1 MFGAA
6 GSLADASRAFET
18 YRQVDALDTRVRAGV
33 ADATAAAKRTTDTLV
48 ASVSDAVA
56 TRDAGRSRASEK
68 QMRQTR
74 VEEKTGRRSRRDRG
88 ASSVRAWSVWC
99 FHMGGESCADEAEGD
114 EVRGTLVKPA
124 ERRAVFLYCDGDRG
138 KHALVASAVLPAGM
152 DAPEPGET
160 MRVGPKAVRVVGE
173 IHDFV
178 VANSEESDDTH
189 SEEDGMDT
197 SSDLEDADEAR
208 GSASGAAAAA
218 AAPASWWSW
227 GSSAP
232 AVEPAKPSTASDT
245 PTEPAA
251 EIRGG
256 WFSGWFSAPE
266 PAKPATPETGDAGVP
281 TSFAPGTPNGDS
293 PNGSSRGGPVD
304 GALDVSGVA
313 ETLPER
319 GDAPDANHAGP
330 TKTSDENAHYV
341 SSPTERKRSVVIPAP
356 PPPPSLYAAAASWA
370 PAPIAPEPTDLYRA
384 REERAAGSMES
395 MGSAGAVGFSYAF
408 AAEAAV
414 GAREHS
420 GAQAGGG
427 AEAAAYGGGGRPR
440 GRRRSRNR
448 KRRVA
453 SCPSC
458 LLLATVSARKPLPKS
473 PRSVRR
479 RRGPRR
485 RRCRRPRRLLR
496 QPPARPR
503 APPRRPGSPR
513 RSWKRCTRSGTGS
526 RSSRDSCG
534 KPEGSRRE
542 VRPHP
547 SRVCDGFRLSPCE
560 RRGARKSAAR
570 RTRDDRH
577 LETKFKKS
585 HLPSLPAASSAS
597 AFPPATSPR

>member
-124 ERRAVFLYCDGDRG
+124 GRRAVFLYCDGDRG

-178 VANSEESDDTH
+178 VADSEESDDTH

-427 AEAAAYGGGGRPR
+427 AEAAAYGGGGAPAWEAPFEEPEEAR
-440 GRRRSRNR
+440 GIVPVVSPLGDGICEEAAPEVAAERETTEGATPPPSPPPPPAPAPAPAPGSAEGAAAAARLTAAELEEMHSIRNR
-448 KRRVA
+448 IAELERF
-453 SCPSC
+453 
-458 LLLATVSARKPLPKS
+458 
-473 PRSVRR
+473 VREA
-479 RRGPRR
+479 G
-485 RRCRRPRRLLR
+485 
-496 QPPARPR
+496 
-503 APPRRPGSPR
+503 GI
-513 RSWKRCTRSGTGS
+513 
-526 RSSRDSCG
+526 
-534 KPEGSRRE
+534 
-542 VRPHP
+542 
-547 SRVCDGFRLSPCE
+547 
-560 RRGARKSAAR
+560 AA
-570 RTRDDRH
+570 
-577 LETKFKKS
+577 
-585 HLPSLPAASSAS
+585 
-597 AFPPATSPR
+597 

>member
-138 KHALVASAVLPAGM
+138 KHALVASAVLPAAM

-173 IHDFV
+173 IHDFG
-178 VANSEESDDTH
+178 VADSEESDDTH

-356 PPPPSLYAAAASWA
+356 PPPPSLYAAAAGWA

-395 MGSAGAVGFSYAF
+395 MGSAGAVGFSR
-408 AAEAAV
+408 V
-414 GAREHS
+414 RG
-420 GAQAGGG
+420 
-427 AEAAAYGGGGRPR
+427 GGGGRR
-440 GRRRSRNR
+440 ARTLRRAGGRRRGGGG
-448 KRRVA
+448 
-453 SCPSC
+453 
-458 LLLATVSARKPLPKS
+458 
-473 PRSVRR
+473 VRR
-479 RRGPRR
+479 RGAPAWEAPFEEPEEARGIVPVVSPLGDGICEEAPPEVAAERETTKGAA
-485 RRCRRPRRLLR
+485 PPPLP
-496 QPPARPR
+496 PPAP
-503 APPRRPGSPR
+503 APAPAPGSA
-513 RSWKRCTRSGTGS
+513 
-526 RSSRDSCG
+526 
-534 KPEGSRRE
+534 
-542 VRPHP
+542 
-547 SRVCDGFRLSPCE
+547 
-560 RRGARKSAAR
+560 GAAAAAR
-570 RTRDDRH
+570 LTAAE
-577 LETKFKKS
+577 LEEMHSIRNRIAELERFVREAGGI
-585 HLPSLPAASSAS
+585 AA
-597 AFPPATSPR
+597 

>member
-124 ERRAVFLYCDGDRG
+124 GRRAVFLYCDGDRG

-178 VANSEESDDTH
+178 VADSEESDDTH

-232 AVEPAKPSTASDT
+232 AVEPAKPSTANST

-281 TSFAPGTPNGDS
+281 TSFASGTPNGDS
-293 PNGSSRGGPVD
+293 PNGDAPNGPVD

-313 ETLPER
+313 AALPER

-330 TKTSDENAHYV
+330 NASDENARV

-384 REERAAGSMES
+384 REEHNAGSMES

-414 GAREHS
+414 GVRGHS

-427 AEAAAYGGGGRPR
+427 AEAAADGGGGAPAREAAPEEPEEVR
-440 GRRRSRNR
+440 GIVPVVSPLGDGICEEAAPEVAAERETTEGATPPPPPPPPPAPAPAPAPGSAEGAAAAARLTAAELEEMRSIRNR
-448 KRRVA
+448 IAELERF
-453 SCPSC
+453 
-458 LLLATVSARKPLPKS
+458 
-473 PRSVRR
+473 VREA
-479 RRGPRR
+479 G
-485 RRCRRPRRLLR
+485 
-496 QPPARPR
+496 
-503 APPRRPGSPR
+503 GI
-513 RSWKRCTRSGTGS
+513 
-526 RSSRDSCG
+526 
-534 KPEGSRRE
+534 
-542 VRPHP
+542 
-547 SRVCDGFRLSPCE
+547 
-560 RRGARKSAAR
+560 AA
-570 RTRDDRH
+570 
-577 LETKFKKS
+577 
-585 HLPSLPAASSAS
+585 
-597 AFPPATSPR
+597 

>member
-124 ERRAVFLYCDGDRG
+124 GRRAVFLYCDGDRG

-178 VANSEESDDTH
+178 VADSEESDDTH

-420 GAQAGGG
+420 GAQVGGG
-427 AEAAAYGGGGRPR
+427 AEAAAYGGGGAPAWEVPFEEPEEAR
-440 GRRRSRNR
+440 GIVPVVSPLGDGICEEAPPEVAAERETTEGAAPPPLPPPAPAPAPAPDSAEGAAAAARLTAAELEEMHSIRNR
-448 KRRVA
+448 IAELERF
-453 SCPSC
+453 
-458 LLLATVSARKPLPKS
+458 
-473 PRSVRR
+473 VREA
-479 RRGPRR
+479 G
-485 RRCRRPRRLLR
+485 
-496 QPPARPR
+496 
-503 APPRRPGSPR
+503 GI
-513 RSWKRCTRSGTGS
+513 
-526 RSSRDSCG
+526 
-534 KPEGSRRE
+534 
-542 VRPHP
+542 
-547 SRVCDGFRLSPCE
+547 
-560 RRGARKSAAR
+560 AA
-570 RTRDDRH
+570 
-577 LETKFKKS
+577 
-585 HLPSLPAASSAS
+585 
-597 AFPPATSPR
+597 